1 MNEEQ
6 TVTND
11 HLQALENELQAKN
24 SKINELSNFAGN
36 TVFSQSQD
44 NNLIVWQLEL
54 DNILERIE
62 HLLKGDIVKEDAEGN
77 IVYTQP
83 QDKGLIILNDYGVQ
97 LIMNIISFY
106 LNRNTILSDYMP
118 DRIFEILFD
127 LGNEISDVIYINYEK
142 MGMDSIQKKSRSEI
156 LVLNILHTIE
166 SAYNRALKGGERDS
180 LRSARVVTQSQ
191 PIGGNS
197 LMQMQKPRARG
208 GVLNPMNWNL

>member
-1 MNEEQ
+1 MNEQ
-6 TVTND
+6 ITNNQ
-11 HLQALENELQAKN
+11 LAALENELVAKD

-36 TVFSQSQD
+36 TVFSQAQD

-62 HLLKGDIVKEDAEGN
+62 HLLRGDIVKEDEEGN
-77 IVYTQP
+77 IIYTQP
-83 QDKGLIILNDYGVQ
+83 NDKGLIILNDYGVG

-118 DRIFEILFD
+118 DRIYEILFD
-127 LGNEISDVIYINYEK
+127 LGNELSDVIYINYEK

-156 LVLNILHTIE
+156 LVINILHTIE

-180 LRSARVVTQSQ
+180 LRSARVVTQTQ
-191 PIGGNS
+191 PIGGVNQM
-197 LMQMQKPRARG
+197 MQMQRPKARG
-208 GVLNPMNWNL
+208 GILNPMNWNL